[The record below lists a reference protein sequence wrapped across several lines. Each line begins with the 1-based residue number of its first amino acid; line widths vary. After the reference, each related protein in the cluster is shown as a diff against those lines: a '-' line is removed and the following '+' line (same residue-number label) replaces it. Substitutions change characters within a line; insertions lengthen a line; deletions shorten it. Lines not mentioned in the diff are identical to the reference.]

1 MYIDIHMNMSIEY
14 INYDSSSYNEDLQDT
29 YDNNDYYDYKEQN
42 EPLFTHDDILKKL
55 NVIMQNGQIYKNNL
69 ETQNNTFINKKQ
81 PFLQTKQGQT
91 EKWQVIKQSPET
103 QQVFEKMNNSG
114 QSNDN
119 SYIYNKYFKNK
130 SQQSQKTEIQILR
143 PKNIQEY
150 KKMLLQ
156 QAIEK
161 HNKRVYLNNV
171 KSKKL
176 QFGIDTNPQI
186 QKIQLNNGQSQNNI
200 FGLKK

>member
-1 MYIDIHMNMSIEY
+1 MNMSIEY

-186 QKIQLNNGQSQNNI
+186 QKNQLNNGQSQNNI

>member
-1 MYIDIHMNMSIEY
+1 MNMSIEY
-14 INYDSSSYNEDLQDT
+14 INYDSSSYEEDLQDT
-29 YDNNDYYDYKEQN
+29 NNKADYYDYNEQN

-114 QSNDN
+114 QTNDN

-186 QKIQLNNGQSQNNI
+186 QKNQLNNGQSQNNI

>member
-1 MYIDIHMNMSIEY
+1 MNMSIEY
-14 INYDSSSYNEDLQDT
+14 INYDSSSYEEDLQDT
-29 YDNNDYYDYKEQN
+29 NNKADYYDYNEQN

-176 QFGIDTNPQI
+176 QFGFDTYPQI
-186 QKIQLNNGQSQNNI
+186 QKNQLNNGQSQNNI

>member
-1 MYIDIHMNMSIEY
+1 MNMSIEY
-14 INYDSSSYNEDLQDT
+14 INYDSSSYEEDLQDT
-29 YDNNDYYDYKEQN
+29 NNKADYYDYNEQN

-114 QSNDN
+114 QTNDN

-186 QKIQLNNGQSQNNI
+186 QKNQLNNGQSQNNI
-200 FGLKK
+200 FGLNK

>member
-1 MYIDIHMNMSIEY
+1 MNMSIEY
-14 INYDSSSYNEDLQDT
+14 INYDSSSYEEDLQDT
-29 YDNNDYYDYKEQN
+29 NNKADYYDYNEQN

-91 EKWQVIKQSPET
+91 EKWPET

-114 QSNDN
+114 QTNDN

>member
-1 MYIDIHMNMSIEY
+1 MNMSIEY

-114 QSNDN
+114 QTNDN

-186 QKIQLNNGQSQNNI
+186 QKNQLNNGQSQNNI

>member
-1 MYIDIHMNMSIEY
+1 MNMSIEY
-14 INYDSSSYNEDLQDT
+14 INYDSSSYEEDLQDT
-29 YDNNDYYDYKEQN
+29 NNKADYYDYNEQN

-186 QKIQLNNGQSQNNI
+186 QKNQLNNGQSQNNI

>member
-1 MYIDIHMNMSIEY
+1 MNMSIEY
-14 INYDSSSYNEDLQDT
+14 INYDSSSYEEDLQDT
-29 YDNNDYYDYKEQN
+29 NNKADYYDYNEQN

-114 QSNDN
+114 QTNDN